1 MKQDP
6 KTQLLKL
13 GATLEKEEEHK
24 IVVKA
29 PSGDPMFFRASGL
42 QVIPSEDQEL
52 DTGGS
57 CVLVINPKAAMLS
70 GVIIRC
76 LRVLGLEAGRERAKK
91 VVKEM
96 SDRLVRD
103 RDQAAGAW
111 EVQAA
116 KDLVTIALKWS
127 EKPAKKERP
136 EASQLGEEIP
146 TDPFTGEP
154 IPEELMPQWRMA
166 KRRAARQMREAE
178 EDALMQFTMEAC
190 AEHQKVVKDGW
201 VVIGGLQGVIA
212 ADAWYPVVGPEDQI
226 DEKVIRKVAKG
237 LARRG
242 LKPELAM
249 TVLANIRCRDAYK
262 NSK

>member
-1 MKQDP
+1 MKQDQ

-13 GATLEKEEEHK
+13 GATLEKGEEHK

-57 CVLVINPKAAMLS
+57 CILVINPQAALLS

-76 LRVLGLEAGRERAKK
+76 LRALGLEAGRERAKK

-96 SDRLVRD
+96 SERLVRD
-103 RDQAAGAW
+103 RGQAAGAW
-111 EVQAA
+111 EGQAA

-127 EKPAKKERP
+127 EKPAKKDRSDT
-136 EASQLGEEIP
+136 SQLGEEIP

-154 IPEELMPQWRMA
+154 ITEQTMPNWRMA
-166 KRRAARQMREAE
+166 KRMAARQMREE
-178 EDALMQFTMEAC
+178 EDTLMKFTMEAC
-190 AEHQKVVKDGW
+190 AEDKGEGKDGW
-201 VVIGGLQGVIA
+201 VVIGGLQGVIV
-212 ADAWYPVVGPEDQI
+212 ADTWYPVIGPEEQI
-226 DEKVIRKVAKG
+226 NEKVIRKVAKV

-249 TVLANIRCRDAYK
+249 TVLANIRCRDAHK
-262 NSK
+262 NAK